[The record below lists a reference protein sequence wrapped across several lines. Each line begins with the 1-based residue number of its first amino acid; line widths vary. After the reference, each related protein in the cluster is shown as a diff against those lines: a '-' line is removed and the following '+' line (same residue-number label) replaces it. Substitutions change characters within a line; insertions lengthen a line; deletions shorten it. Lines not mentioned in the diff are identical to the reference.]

1 MAEALDDIKVEIT
14 EVQPCVKK
22 LAIEIPEKA
31 VAEESE
37 KALKEVMKKAKV
49 QGFRKGHVPPAV
61 IKRLYGKTV
70 LHDIGRQLIN
80 DGMEKALS
88 DHDINVFGNPAIENV
103 NIEEGKPLSFTAQ
116 VETIPTV
123 EFPDISGWEFRR
135 ETVKVDDKRVE
146 GVIDRLRE
154 MKAEMVPVEDR
165 AVKNGDYVFL
175 DYTGTLDGKEI
186 ESLCSKNQQL
196 AVTDDE
202 KYMLHD
208 FTKKIIGMKKGE
220 EANFSITLPKQYPD
234 PELAE
239 KKVDFRVKVN
249 TLKEKRLP
257 ELTDEFVASE
267 TSYKTVE
274 ELRKGIRESEE
285 RREKNSVQTK
295 LKKDIMD
302 KLKAETKFDLPP
314 KMIEQYSQSYADELM
329 GEARRH
335 GMDLTAQPDFDR
347 EKFEHGCR
355 EEGESRA
362 REFVI
367 VQSLAKKE
375 NIQPD
380 QGEIKKRM
388 EAFSEYMKQ
397 YRPSAGEQEWRNG
410 INNISVSAF
419 IDSVYDYLISKVK
432 VTDSFVEPTQ
442 AEKESA

>member
-1 MAEALDDIKVEIT
+1 LAEALDDIKVEIT

-329 GEARRH
+329 GEAGRPAPPAVELSARGLELYLSRRFPEALECFQRILAERPQ
-335 GMDLTAQPDFDR
+335 DTPARILAER
-347 EKFEHGCR
+347 CR
-355 EEGESRA
+355 QLIAHPPGEDWDGV
-362 REFVI
+362 ET
-367 VQSLAKKE
+367 KT
-375 NIQPD
+375 
-380 QGEIKKRM
+380 
-388 EAFSEYMKQ
+388 
-397 YRPSAGEQEWRNG
+397 
-410 INNISVSAF
+410 
-419 IDSVYDYLISKVK
+419 SK
-432 VTDSFVEPTQ
+432 
-442 AEKESA
+442 